1 MFDISIELST
11 KTIKPLYYYSGAVY
25 VFLQH
30 VKKYYLHLFPAF
42 VSLMYQINK
51 HFFYQCCDESKTTI
65 SKIDNNNFVVL
76 LFDVDMSKL
85 KEILSTPERAEV
97 IKKNGISNEMFQFSS
112 LG

>member
-1 MFDISIELST
+1 MLGHIDETDFNS
-11 KTIKPLYYYSGAVY
+11 
-25 VFLQH
+25 
-30 VKKYYLHLFPAF
+30 
-42 VSLMYQINK
+42 
-51 HFFYQCCDESKTTI
+51 DESKTTI

>member
-51 HFFYQCCDESKTTI
+51 HFFY
-65 SKIDNNNFVVL
+65 
-76 LFDVDMSKL
+76 
-85 KEILSTPERAEV
+85 
-97 IKKNGISNEMFQFSS
+97 
-112 LG
+112 